1 MSDSAA
7 SSAGVSPFHRTF
19 TRLFRAMGPHA
30 PALRRA
36 LAELAAAAALQG
48 AALALLA
55 PLLTAAL
62 GGDPRAA
69 LPWFAAVCGLAAA
82 AAVLRWRA
90 QGFDYGGDMARATH
104 ELRTRLGAQLRRMPL
119 ERLQD
124 RRTGEISAA
133 LLGNV
138 DEILHYVLTVANLL
152 LQALVTPLVAAA
164 GLVFVDWPVAAA
176 LAAVFP
182 LILWLTRWRRP
193 RQGEQMRRL
202 AEAHARSASD
212 ITEYLQGLAV
222 LKSAGCAGERAAAL
236 DRSLTALEAVQ
247 VEDHRRAAGP
257 NLTVASATELAL
269 LAVAGFGLWR
279 VTTGLLDP
287 AALAAVLVVTV
298 RFAEPLAT
306 VTAYTVVIDL
316 IEAAL
321 DRIDALMAVPPLP
334 VAMKPRQPE
343 HFDIAFEDV
352 TFSYAAAKGPALRRV
367 SARLPERS
375 LTALVGPSGSGKTSF
390 ARLIQRHA
398 DPAEGRVTIGGV
410 DLRDIAPD
418 RLDRL
423 VSVVFQTVHLFDDT
437 VLANIRIGRPE
448 ADDAAVMTAARAAL
462 CDGFVSRLPEG
473 WQTRLGE
480 GGARLSGGERQRIAI
495 ARALLKDAPIVI
507 LDEPTAALDTESEI
521 AVQVA
526 IDALVRDRTVIVIAH
541 RLSTVR
547 GADRILVLEA
557 GCVVQ
562 EGRHDDL
569 VAMPG
574 RYRAL
579 WTALTG

>member
-1 MSDSAA
+1 MTGRPV
-7 SSAGVSPFHRTF
+7 GVVAFHRTLL
-19 TRLFRAMGPHA
+19 RLFDAMGPHA

-36 LAELAAAAALQG
+36 LTGLAAAAALQG

-62 GGDPRAA
+62 GGDPAAA
-69 LPWFAAVCGLAAA
+69 LPWFAGFCGLAGLAA
-82 AAVLRWRA
+82 LLRWRA

-138 DEILHYVLTVANLL
+138 DETLHYVLTVTNLL

-164 GLVFVDWPVAAA
+164 GLVLVDWPVAVV

-193 RQGEQMRRL
+193 RQGEQMRSL
-202 AEAHARSASD
+202 AEAHARSAAE

-222 LKSAGCAGERAAAL
+222 LKAAGCAGERAASL
-236 DRSLTALEAVQ
+236 DRSLVALERMQ
-247 VEDHRRAAGP
+247 VEDHRRSAGP
-257 NLTVASATELAL
+257 NLTVASAVELAL
-269 LAVAGFGLWR
+269 LAVAGFGIWR
-279 VTTGLLDP
+279 VTAGLLDP

-321 DRIDALMAVPPLP
+321 DRIDALMAIPPLP
-334 VAMKPRQPE
+334 SAAVPRQPDR
-343 HFDIAFEDV
+343 FDIAFENV
-352 TFSYAAAKGPALRRV
+352 TFSYGAADEPALCRV
-367 SARLPERS
+367 SARLSERS
-375 LTALVGPSGSGKTSF
+375 LTALVGPSGSGKTSI
-390 ARLIQRHA
+390 ARLIQRYA

-437 VLANIRIGRPE
+437 VLANIRMGRPE
-448 ADDAAVMTAARAAL
+448 ANDATVMAAARAAL
-462 CDGFVSRLPEG
+462 CDGFVGRLPEG
-473 WQTRLGE
+473 WQTRIGE

-507 LDEPTAALDTESEI
+507 LDEPTAALDTESEV
-521 AVQVA
+521 AVQAA

-547 GADRILVLEA
+547 GADRILVLE
-557 GCVVQ
+557 GGRVVQ

-569 VAMPG
+569 IATPG
-574 RYRAL
+574 RYRGL
-579 WTALTG
+579 WTALAG

>member
-1 MSDSAA
+1 MSGRVP
-7 SSAGVSPFHRTF
+7 GVVAFHRTL
-19 TRLFRAMGPHA
+19 TRLFGAMGPHA

-36 LAELAAAAALQG
+36 LAGLAAAAALQG
-48 AALALLA
+48 AALATLA

-62 GGDPRAA
+62 AGDPASAR
-69 LPWFAAVCGLAAA
+69 PWFVVFCGLAGL
-82 AAVLRWRA
+82 AAVMRWRA
-90 QGFDYGGDMARATH
+90 QGFDYDGEMARATH

-124 RRTGEISAA
+124 RRTGEIGAA

-138 DEILHYVLTVANLL
+138 DETLHYVLTVANLL

-164 GLVFVDWPVAAA
+164 GLALVDWPVAAA

-182 LILWLTRWRRP
+182 LILLLTRWRRP

-202 AEAHARSASD
+202 AEAHTRSTAE

-222 LKSAGCAGERAAAL
+222 LKATGRAGERAAAL
-236 DRSLTALEAVQ
+236 DRSLTMLEAVQ
-247 VEDHRRAAGP
+247 VEDHRRAMGP
-257 NLTVASATELAL
+257 NLTVASAVELAL
-269 LAVAGFGLWR
+269 LAVAGFGIWR
-279 VTTGLLDP
+279 VTVDLLDP
-287 AALAAVLVVTV
+287 AALAAMLVVTV

-321 DRIDALMAVPPLP
+321 VRIEALMAIAPLP
-334 VAMKPRQPE
+334 VAAVPNQPDR
-343 HFDIAFEDV
+343 FDIAFEDV
-352 TFSYAAAKGPALRRV
+352 TFSYARADEPALRAV
-367 SARLPERS
+367 STRLPERS

-437 VLANIRIGRPE
+437 VLANIRMGRPE
-448 ADDAAVMTAARAAL
+448 ADDAAVMAAARAAF
-462 CDGFVSRLPEG
+462 CDGFVARLPEG
-473 WQTRLGE
+473 WNTRLGE
-480 GGARLSGGERQRIAI
+480 AGARLSGGERQRIAI

-521 AVQVA
+521 AVQAA

-547 GADRILVLEA
+547 AAQRILVLER
-557 GCVVQ
+557 GRVVQ

-569 VAMPG
+569 IAIPG

-579 WTALTG
+579 WSALTG